1 MDELRQKNP
10 SYFLTDIMTN
20 MLMFLKDYTAQ
31 VFKMM

>member
-1 MDELRQKNP
+1 MDELRQKN

-20 MLMFLKDYTAQ
+20 MLTFLKGYTAQ